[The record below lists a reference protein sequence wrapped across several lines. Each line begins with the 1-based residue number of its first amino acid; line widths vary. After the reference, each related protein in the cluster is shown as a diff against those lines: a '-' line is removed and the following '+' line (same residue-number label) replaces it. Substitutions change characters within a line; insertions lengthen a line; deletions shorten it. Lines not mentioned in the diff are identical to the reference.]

1 MSASRRPSKAN
12 NRSSSWNYSNAESFS
27 DDIYSGMTFYDTPRA
42 KPYPHYATLPR
53 NFRNGN
59 SNKRQR
65 VAEAPPPYG
74 AMEMLL
80 EDYAPSDSGYSSGAT
95 SPEPPE
101 DCSHPPT
108 RQPSLL
114 RHPTNNTRCKSD
126 YYFLLRPSSNSIQQP
141 HIEHGIASDPTR
153 PSISFVCSMQPL
165 SLLPPSKGN
174 KKKRRRITNNDFSKP
189 DADPMTY
196 IRDNCE
202 NATRALASHRKLHN
216 CDCDF
221 AYLDNRKR
229 GTGSVWRKGEADEGE
244 VLCRAEFG
252 PQRPCRKRWF
262 TGWFVRQHMKFH
274 DQYCACGCFGAKR

>member
-1 MSASRRPSKAN
+1 
-12 NRSSSWNYSNAESFS
+12 
-27 DDIYSGMTFYDTPRA
+27 MTFYDTPQA

-74 AMEMLL
+74 AMEMLR

-153 PSISFVCSMQPL
+153 PSISF
-165 SLLPPSKGN
+165 
-174 KKKRRRITNNDFSKP
+174 RRHITNNDFSKP

-202 NATRALASHRKLHN
+202 NATRALASHQVREVCGGKEKPMREKYS
-216 CDCDF
+216 
-221 AYLDNRKR
+221 AERSLDHKDLVGRD
-229 GTGSVWRKGEADEGE
+229 GSPDG
-244 VLCRAEFG
+244 L
-252 PQRPCRKRWF
+252 
-262 TGWFVRQHMKFH
+262 
-274 DQYCACGCFGAKR
+274 